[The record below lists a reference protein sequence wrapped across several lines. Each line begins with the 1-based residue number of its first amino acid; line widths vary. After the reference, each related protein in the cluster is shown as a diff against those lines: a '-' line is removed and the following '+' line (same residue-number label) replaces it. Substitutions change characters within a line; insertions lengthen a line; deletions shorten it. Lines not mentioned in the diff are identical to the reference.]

1 MDKQAA
7 KLKGALNMFV
17 SSMVQNQESRLRFTQ
32 LEKKEEAQIAELA
45 EQEYNLIN
53 KENAEK
59 AQDQNGAS
67 FDHYMDE
74 IEKLSQSQDGADG
87 GRADLAEDQGGFQKQ
102 KELMIEKIAE
112 TLYQTEYT
120 YLEYLNH
127 LLTQCVH
134 STTVEGGCPLSKCKL
149 KSPVGFDQ
157 LRLHLVNECTKIML
171 ECEQCKDRLRRP
183 WIEHHDCR
191 RAYAKRLT

>member
-1 MDKQAA
+1 MEPPSTITWM
-7 KLKGALNMFV
+7 KLKSSPNRKMALMEDV
-17 SSMVQNQESRLRFTQ
+17 LTSQKT
-32 LEKKEEAQIAELA
+32 
-45 EQEYNLIN
+45 
-53 KENAEK
+53 NAV
-59 AQDQNGAS
+59 
-67 FDHYMDE
+67 F
-74 IEKLSQSQDGADG
+74 
-87 GRADLAEDQGGFQKQ
+87 RKQ
-102 KELMIEKIAE
+102 KKLIIEKIAE